1 MTALYL
7 RPPVRS
13 QPQINFSDEA
23 QTCPHP
29 ELSGGK
35 VPKLAGGRNLSR
47 QSPQGRGAGA
57 PSGGA
62 TRCCGVCEVTTTE
75 RTTSGP
81 AMATTSRVSAAISRA
96 SSIL

>member
-13 QPQINFSDEA
+13 QPQIDFYDEA

-35 VPKLAGGRNLSR
+35 VPKLAGGRNLPR
-47 QSPQGRGAGA
+47 QSLSGAGRRRSQRRRNA
-57 PSGGA
+57 VLRG
-62 TRCCGVCEVTTTE
+62 
-75 RTTSGP
+75 
-81 AMATTSRVSAAISRA
+81 
-96 SSIL
+96 L